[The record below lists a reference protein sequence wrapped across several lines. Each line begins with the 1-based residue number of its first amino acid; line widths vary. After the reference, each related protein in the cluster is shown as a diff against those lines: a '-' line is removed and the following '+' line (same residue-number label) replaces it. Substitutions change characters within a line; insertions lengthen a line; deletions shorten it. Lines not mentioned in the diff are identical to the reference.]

1 MRHFVPCHSGERND
15 GFSAHRYLIG
25 YVYARTLSE
34 TGGLLQIWL
43 LKRLGTLL
51 ALQPLLLGLVLL
63 SRRLWIEGGILSG
76 TALVVAGIVEVYTM
90 HKTRLASLQAL
101 PESTQESL
109 RVFRRA
115 LESDNR
121 TDTDDENRS
130 MITARGNRTRGSMA
144 SVLEMMSLT
153 LAVMPSA
160 SSHRGPLPLRTNVC
174 LKHHQCTN
182 IDL

>member
-1 MRHFVPCHSGERND
+1 VRHFRSYHSAERND
-15 GFSAHRYLIG
+15 RLPAHRYLVG

-51 ALQPLLLGLVLL
+51 ALQPLLLGLILL
-63 SRRLWIEGGILSG
+63 SRRLWIEGGILLG
-76 TALVVAGIVEVYTM
+76 IALVVTGIVEVYTM
-90 HKTRLASLQAL
+90 YKTRLASLQAL
-101 PESTQESL
+101 PESTQQSL

-115 LESDNR
+115 LESDNH

-130 MITARGNRTRGSMA
+130 MITARGNRMRGSMA

-160 SSHRGPLPLRTNVC
+160 SRHRGPLPLRTNVC
-174 LKHHQCTN
+174 LKHHRCTN
-182 IDL
+182 IVL